1 MVRHAL
7 KEARAKKPNLAVIWL
22 NIANAYGFIP
32 QKLIVFV
39 LHMVSLHSQS
49 DLLKHT
55 TKEFSVN
62 HFLNQ
67 QLVLGIDIN
76 GESLK
81 AALSWMV

>member
-1 MVRHAL
+1 MLMDPYHI
-7 KEARAKKPNLAVIWL
+7 NLFLLYID
-22 NIANAYGFIP
+22 
-32 QKLIVFV
+32 
-39 LHMVSLHSQS
+39 MVSLHSES

-76 GESLK
+76 REFLQ
-81 AALSWMV
+81 AALFQ